1 MEKESQVVVTWN
13 EPLSTLGVT
22 EEMIVEALK
31 RGVRD
36 HLLDSPQFV
45 DQIRSAIAK
54 AESLMSEDDL
64 VKALKD
70 DMFAILRD
78 KIASQRSELS
88 QCLRDYTAFR
98 AQFGNEYVHRR
109 FEELRAKLEALDRT

>member
-1 MEKESQVVVTWN
+1 MEKESQVVVTWK

-54 AESLMSEDDL
+54 AESLMKEDDL

-78 KIASQRSELS
+78 KIASQRSELA

-98 AQFGNEYVHRR
+98 AQFGSEYVHRR
-109 FEELRAKLEALDRT
+109 FEELRAKLETLDRT